1 MIARDQRVWLGGYD
15 VTGALNALGLELGLE
30 GHDATVFGDTTR
42 RSVAG
47 LKTIRAEH
55 QGYFDVDSVDS
66 LLFDARS
73 LDGQVMS
80 VIVSGAGTAGSIA
93 YSFPASV
100 AEYSPGGRVGEQ
112 LAFSVSA
119 EAAGTQADIGRGTV
133 LYNGLVETG
142 TTESAYRTLGVVA
155 ATQRLYGVVHVF
167 STSGQFARLDVSIES
182 DLDPLL
188 PPPPE
193 ERIDFS
199 RMTAIGSQW
208 KTVAGPMAEQ
218 RFRAKITVAGGL
230 LRPTFRVAVLAG
242 IL

>member
-1 MIARDQRVWLGGYD
+1 MTPPCSAIRRG
-15 VTGALNALGLELGLE
+15 
-30 GHDATVFGDTTR
+30 TR
-42 RSVAG
+42 WAG

-55 QGYFDVDSVDS
+55 QGYFDADTVDQT
-66 LLFDARS
+66 LFNARS

-80 VIVSGAGTAGSIA
+80 VIVSGTGTAGSIA

-119 EAAGTQADIGRGTV
+119 EAAGPQADIGRGTV

-142 TTESAYRTLGVVA
+142 TTESVYRTLGAVA
-155 ATQRLYGVVHVF
+155 ATQRLYGIVHVF
-167 STSGQFARLDVSIES
+167 SASGQFSRLDVSIES
-182 DLDPLL
+182 DRDPL

-199 RMTAIGSQW
+199 RMTAIGGQW

-230 LRPTFRVAVLAG
+230 LTPTFKVAVLTG

>member
-15 VTGALNALGLELGLE
+15 ITGAMNALGLELGLE

-55 QGYFDVDSVDS
+55 QGYFDAKTVDQT
-66 LLFDARS
+66 LFDARS

-80 VIVSGAGTAGSIA
+80 VIVSGTGTAGSIA

-100 AEYSPGGRVGEQ
+100 AEYNPGGRVGEQ

-119 EAAGTQADIGRGTV
+119 EAAGPQADIVRGTV
-133 LYNGLVETG
+133 LYNGLVEVG
-142 TTESAYRTLGVVA
+142 TSESVYRILGAVA

-167 STSGQFARLDVSIES
+167 SASGQFSRLDVSIES
-182 DLDPLL
+182 DRDPLL

-199 RMTAIGSQW
+199 QMTAIGSQW
-208 KTVAGPMAEQ
+208 KTVARPIAEQ

-230 LRPTFRVAVLAG
+230 STPTFKVAVIAG

>member
-15 VTGALNALGLELGLE
+15 ITGALNALGLELGLE

-55 QGYFDVDSVDS
+55 QGYFDAP
-66 LLFDARS
+66 LDARLFNAAR

-80 VIVSGAGTAGSIA
+80 VIVSGDGAAGSIA

-100 AEYSPGGRVGEQ
+100 AEYNPGGRVGAQ

-119 EAAGTQADIGRGTV
+119 EAAGPQADIGRGAV
-133 LYNGLVETG
+133 LYNGLVEAG
-142 TTESAYRTLGVVA
+142 TSESAYRTLGAVA

-167 STSGQFARLDVSIES
+167 SASGQFARLDVSIES
-182 DLDPLL
+182 DLDPL
-188 PPPPE
+188 PPPPQ

-199 RMTAIGSQW
+199 QMTAIGSQW
-208 KTVAGPMAEQ
+208 KTVAGPIAEQ
-218 RFRAKITVAGGL
+218 RFRAKITVAAGL
-230 LRPTFRVAVLAG
+230 STPTFRVAVIAG

>member
-15 VTGALNALGLELGLE
+15 ITGALNALGLELGLE

-55 QGYFDVDSVDS
+55 QGYFDVDTVDS

-80 VIVSGAGTAGSIA
+80 VIVSGTGTAGSIA

-100 AEYSPGGRVGEQ
+100 AEYSPGGRVGAQ

-119 EAAGTQADIGRGTV
+119 EAAGPQADIVRGTV
-133 LYNGLVETG
+133 LYNGLVEAG
-142 TTESAYRTLGVVA
+142 TTESVYRTLGAVA

-182 DLDPLL
+182 DATPLL
-188 PPPPE
+188 PPPE

-199 RMTAIGSQW
+199 AMTAIGSQW

-230 LRPTFRVAVLAG
+230 LTPTFRVAVIAG